1 MESAKLK
8 KSQKAANGPAEAEET
23 EALLQSKHSQT
34 GPLLR
39 MFWSMFGTYFL
50 LSTVCLVICD
60 VFLFSTPKVLRYEH
74 IYNIFLSHVHE
85 LRGVVCQHRHTNNDL
100 LKFSHAD
107 KRSSGVICAKP
118 SQVRRKRHKA
128 TLWSC
133 DNFTRTGVIW
143 CFYTSHHFTTC
154 CSLKASCSLA
164 NEEHSC
170 ASYTS

>member
-8 KSQKAANGPAEAEET
+8 KSQKAATGPAEAEET

-128 TLWSC
+128 VTISLEQELFDASIHHITLPLAVVSRLRAPWLMKS
-133 DNFTRTGVIW
+133 TAVHPT
-143 CFYTSHHFTTC
+143 H
-154 CSLKASCSLA
+154 LK
-164 NEEHSC
+164 
-170 ASYTS
+170 